1 MDTQGSE
8 MPVLKGAEPMLN
20 RFKFVK
26 TEVADF
32 ESYAGCCQLTD
43 LERFMNGHGFREF
56 SRHAFARHPNGG
68 ACYDVIYKRKANN

>member
-32 ESYAGCCQLTD
+32 ESYAGRCQLTD